1 MRAGNPSNI
10 PLAAPQVIVP
20 SRQQSTVAPPVQQ
33 RPTPIVPVKKH
44 EHVDRATSPVDERI
58 LNEFYADLP
67 KDIHQYRLEGRQYV
81 VYEGA
86 NLTDIDTY
94 RKGNGICSLR
104 LETIFFLSFSDL
116 TQAMLIQEPEGL
128 RESIDRAKNS
138 IHASTLTEEIRQAQD
153 LAAKLG
159 QK

>member
-1 MRAGNPSNI
+1 MRPGNTANI

-20 SRQQSTVAPPVQQ
+20 QRQPSTTGPPVQQ
-33 RPTPIVPVKKH
+33 RPGPVVPVKKH

-67 KDIHQYRLEGRQYV
+67 KDVHQYRLEGRQYV

-94 RKGNGICSLR
+94 RKGNSIYPLCL
-104 LETIFFLSFSDL
+104 TKIF
-116 TQAMLIQEPEGL
+116 
-128 RESIDRAKNS
+128 
-138 IHASTLTEEIRQAQD
+138 
-153 LAAKLG
+153 
-159 QK
+159 